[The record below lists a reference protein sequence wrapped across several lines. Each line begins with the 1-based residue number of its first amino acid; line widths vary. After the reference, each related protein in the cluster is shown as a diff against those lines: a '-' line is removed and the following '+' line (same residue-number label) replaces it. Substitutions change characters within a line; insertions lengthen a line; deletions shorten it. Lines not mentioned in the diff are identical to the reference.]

1 MTTQR
6 LRNFCFTINNP
17 SVDDEDGLMK
27 LEYEYL
33 IIGKEG
39 KGKTLHL
46 QGYCELKKQT
56 SFTKIKKLIPRAH
69 IEARKGTQEQA
80 INYCKKELDFIEW
93 GEPRSQ
99 GHRGDLDNIREV
111 AACQGMREVTTI
123 GTAQQISV
131 AQKYL
136 TYNEDIRNY
145 KPRVIWICGPP
156 GCGKSRKAREIC
168 EGKDYFEKMDDTKWW
183 DGYDKHRY
191 VIWDDFREHDLSLTN
206 WLRLTDRYK
215 YQLEVKG
222 GWRQLLAHTIIFT
235 SVKHPSTF
243 WKGIGEDKRQIDRRI
258 DEIIDMT
265 DYSDVEEG
273 NTEASSTLCDTL
285 WEAVVS

>member
-1 MTTQR
+1 MTQR

-17 SVDDEDGLMK
+17 TIEDDEQLMK
-27 LEYEYL
+27 LSYSYL
-33 IIGKEG
+33 IIGYEG
-39 KGKTLHL
+39 KDKTKHL
-46 QGYCELKKQT
+46 QGYCELNKQT
-56 SFTKIKKLIPRAH
+56 SFNKIKKMIPRAH
-69 IEARKGTQEQA
+69 IEARKGNQEQA
-80 INYCKKELDFIEW
+80 IKYCMKE
-93 GEPRSQ
+93 GEYVEYGAKRDQ

-111 AACQGMREVTTI
+111 AAEQGMREVTSI
-123 GTAQQISV
+123 GSAQQIAV

-136 TYNEDIRNY
+136 TYNEDIRDY

-156 GCGKSRKAREIC
+156 GCGKSRKARELC
-168 EGKDYFEKMDDTKWW
+168 QGKDYFQKMDDTKWW

-191 VIWDDFREHDLSLTN
+191 VIWDDFREMDLSLTN

-243 WKGIGEDKRQIDRRI
+243 YKGIGEDHRQVDRRI
-258 DEIIDMT
+258 DEIIDMSN
-265 DYSDVEEG
+265 YSDVEEG
-273 NTEASSTLCDTL
+273 NTEASSTEIETL
-285 WEAVVS
+285 WDAIL